1 MPSGTPIHPGTHQ
14 LEFCYDYFDPPSR
27 LQAQHQ
33 PAFTLSVL
41 GLSIEEQA
49 AIFALIPT
57 DPSRPSH
64 WFKARWGRMGT
75 GPINFM
81 PIPAQTEDDRVG
93 VTLYGH
99 KTSNFNWRSCQ
110 WEIVEIV
117 PPRSYEMPLLD
128 GEVIEIPNNQA
139 APHAFRDGVAV
150 ANLDLLAP
158 GKHDDL
164 AIEKEAE
171 AHGKSYLVHF
181 GGRIWRRWL
190 DAEAHNEP
198 IELLAFDPASPMLE
212 SAMEAVW
219 GEIGG
224 QEEAKRELIRAIQ
237 WPVLYPELFVLFK
250 RRRSRGVLLYGPPGC
265 GKTLLGKAVVKL
277 LAALYRRKPED
288 GGFQYVKGH
297 QLLDQYVGNSEKM
310 VKSLFD
316 AARRWKETRGYPAV
330 LFFDEADA
338 LFKRRPSRESGFT
351 LVPALL
357 AEMDGMDDSGAFVIL
372 ATNRADA
379 LDEAITRPG
388 RIDRRIRITR
398 PAEEASARIFA
409 IHLEGVF
416 LAGGLAVQ
424 ELGTL
429 AAHELFRPEHIL
441 SELLL
446 EDLSTPVE
454 LRLSDLASGA
464 LIQNIVD
471 RATANKMAD
480 CIERSVREG
489 LSEAD
494 LVQAITEV
502 LAEQRES
509 KHVEEWQE
517 VGDRHGRRV
526 VEVRRVAGAGDAG

>member
-1 MPSGTPIHPGTHQ
+1 MACAGTITPIPPGVTQ

-41 GLSIEEQA
+41 GLSLEEQA
-49 AIFALIPT
+49 AVFALIPT
-57 DPSRPSH
+57 DTSRPSH

-81 PIPAQTEDDRVG
+81 PIPAQMDDDDRVG
-93 VTLYGH
+93 VQLYGH
-99 KTSNFNWRSCQ
+99 KTTNFNWRSCQ
-110 WEIVEIV
+110 WEIVELV

-128 GEVIEIPNNQA
+128 GEVIEIPNNQP
-139 APHAFRDGVAV
+139 APHAFRDGVAL
-150 ANLDLLAP
+150 ANLDLLEP
-158 GKHDDL
+158 GKHEEL
-164 AIEKEAE
+164 SIEKESE

-190 DAEAHNEP
+190 DGEAHPEP
-198 IELLAFDPASPMLE
+198 LELLAFDPASPLLDGAIE
-212 SAMEAVW
+212 GVW
-219 GEIGG
+219 GDIGG
-224 QEEAKRELIRAIQ
+224 QDEAKRELIRAIQ

-372 ATNRADA
+372 ATNRADS

-398 PAEEASARIFA
+398 PEEPASARIFA
-409 IHLEGVF
+409 IHLDGVF
-416 LAGGLAVQ
+416 LADALTPHS
-424 ELGTL
+424 LGTL
-429 AAHELFRPEHIL
+429 AATELFRAEHVL
-441 SELLL
+441 AELVL
-446 EDLSTPVE
+446 EDLPSPVE

-480 CIERSVREG
+480 CIERHVREG

-494 LVQAITEV
+494 LGQAIHEV
-502 LAEQRES
+502 LAEQRETQ
-509 KHVEEWQE
+509 HLEEWQE
-517 VGDRHGRRV
+517 VADRHGRRV
-526 VEVRRVAGAGDAG
+526 VEVRRVGS

>member
-1 MPSGTPIHPGTHQ
+1 MACAGTITPIPPGAHE

-49 AIFALIPT
+49 AVFALIPSDT
-57 DPSRPSH
+57 SRPSH

-75 GPINFM
+75 GPTNFM
-81 PIPAQTEDDRVG
+81 PIPAQMEEDERVG
-93 VTLYGH
+93 VQLYGH

-110 WEIVEIV
+110 WEIVELLK
-117 PPRSYEMPLLD
+117 PFSYEMPLLA
-128 GEVIEIPNNQA
+128 GEVIEIPNNQT
-139 APHAFRDGVAV
+139 APHAFRDGIAL

-158 GKHDDL
+158 GKHEQL
-164 AIEKEAE
+164 SIEKESE
-171 AHGKSYLVHF
+171 PQGKSYLIHF

-190 DAEAHNEP
+190 DGEAHDQP
-198 IELLAFDPASPMLE
+198 LELLAFDPASPLLDGALE
-212 SAMEAVW
+212 GVW
-219 GEIGG
+219 GDIGG

-409 IHLEGVF
+409 IHLDGVF
-416 LAGGLAVQ
+416 LADGLTTT
-424 ELGTL
+424 ELGKL
-429 AAHELFRPEHIL
+429 AAKELFRSQHVV
-441 SELLL
+441 SELVL
-446 EDLSTPVE
+446 EDLADRVE
-454 LRLSDLASGA
+454 LKLCDLASGA
-464 LIQNIVD
+464 LIQNVVD

-480 CIERSVREG
+480 CIERGVREG
-489 LSEAD
+489 LAEAD
-494 LVQAITEV
+494 LVRAITEV

-517 VGDRHGRRV
+517 ISERHGRRV
-526 VEVRRVAGAGDAG
+526 TEVRRQGS

>member
-1 MPSGTPIHPGTHQ
+1 VACAGTITPIPPGATQ

-49 AIFALIPT
+49 AVFALIPT

-75 GPINFM
+75 GPTNFM
-81 PIPAQTEDDRVG
+81 PIPAQTEEDDRLG

-128 GEVIEIPNNQA
+128 GEVIEIPNNQSS
-139 APHAFRDGVAV
+139 PHAFRDGVAL

-158 GKHDDL
+158 GKHDEL
-164 AIEKEAE
+164 SIEKESE

-190 DAEAHNEP
+190 DAEAQDEP
-198 IELLAFDPASPMLE
+198 LELLAFDPASPLLE
-212 SAMEAVW
+212 GALEGVW
-219 GEIGG
+219 GDIGG

-277 LAALYRRKPED
+277 LAALYRRKAED

-316 AARRWKETRGYPAV
+316 AARRWKDTRGYPAV

-398 PAEEASARIFA
+398 PLEPASARIFA
-409 IHLEGVF
+409 IHLDGVF
-416 LAGGLAVQ
+416 LADGLTAAELGALAAQ
-424 ELGTL
+424 ELFQP
-429 AAHELFRPEHIL
+429 AHIL

-446 EDLSTPVE
+446 EDLPAAVE

-480 CIERSVREG
+480 CIERGVREG
-489 LSEAD
+489 LNEAD
-494 LVQAITEV
+494 LVQAIREV

-509 KHVEEWQE
+509 KHIEEWNE
-517 VGDRHGRRV
+517 VAERYGRRL
-526 VEVRRVAGAGDAG
+526 VEVRRHGV